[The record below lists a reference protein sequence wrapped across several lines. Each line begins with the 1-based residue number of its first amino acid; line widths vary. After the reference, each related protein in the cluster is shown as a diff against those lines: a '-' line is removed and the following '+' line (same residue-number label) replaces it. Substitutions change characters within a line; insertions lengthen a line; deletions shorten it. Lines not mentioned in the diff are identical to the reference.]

1 LRQVITNL
9 LDNAAKYSPPD
20 GHITIAAHATTLSQ
34 LQLPEDQID
43 YERLADGEDPA
54 VVQVRVIDEGE
65 GIPAEDQQRIFE
77 KFVRA
82 TRSLTT
88 PVRGSGLGLYIC
100 RRYIE
105 AMGGRLWLEESIPQR
120 GSIFSF
126 YLPRIDAPINT
137 GGEDENDEPENKT
150 S

>member
-1 LRQVITNL
+1 
-9 LDNAAKYSPPD
+9 
-20 GHITIAAHATTLSQ
+20 
-34 LQLPEDQID
+34 
-43 YERLADGEDPA
+43 
-54 VVQVRVIDEGE
+54 VVDEGE
-65 GIPAEDQQRIFE
+65 GIPIEDQQRIFE

-105 AMGGRLWLEESIPQR
+105 AMGGRLWLEESISQR

-126 YLPRIDAPINT
+126 YLPRIDAPVNIREQ
-137 GGEDENDEPENKT
+137 GEHNESATET